1 MAELTYEERNRLR
14 RLAEDARDAC
24 NRHYGPFVDAVA
36 HPLNI
41 LALLD
46 MVTRA
51 EQQRDGFA
59 AAMLRA
65 LSELSNKVDEHHKSL
80 PAEAASALSNAI
92 KALQRALA

>member
-1 MAELTYEERNRLR
+1 
-14 RLAEDARDAC
+14 
-24 NRHYGPFVDAVA
+24 
-36 HPLNI
+36 
-41 LALLD
+41 